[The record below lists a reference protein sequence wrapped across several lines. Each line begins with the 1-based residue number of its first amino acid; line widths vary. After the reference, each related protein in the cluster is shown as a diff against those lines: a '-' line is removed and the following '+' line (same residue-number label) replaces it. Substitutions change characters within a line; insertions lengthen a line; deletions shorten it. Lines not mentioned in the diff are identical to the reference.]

1 MVPVGVLKRQ
11 GSNKKSNKSVM
22 FCDGIAP
29 GSDLTNLDQDFNYH
43 PDSKKVNK
51 SPTKKIEVEDRT
63 DVQEKTVSVTVPT
76 AKIGRN
82 QPKIDEETGC
92 FIPKSETSLPPT
104 ITINKTDILFSE
116 CSNTLNVVETLKN
129 GTLVFALTQNLF
141 VHVKIVN
148 SRLSC
153 FYKVA

>member
-1 MVPVGVLKRQ
+1 
-11 GSNKKSNKSVM
+11 M

-51 SPTKKIEVEDRT
+51 SPTKTVEVEKMTPDG
-63 DVQEKTVSVTVPT
+63 QEKAVPMTVPT

-92 FIPKSETSLPPT
+92 FIPKSETSLPPS
-104 ITINKTDILFSE
+104 ITINKTDILYSE
-116 CSNTLNVVETLKN
+116 CSNTINVVETLKN

-148 SRLSC
+148 SRLIR
-153 FYKVA
+153 FYQVA

>member
-1 MVPVGVLKRQ
+1 
-11 GSNKKSNKSVM
+11 M

-43 PDSKKVNK
+43 PDSKKANK
-51 SPTKKIEVEDRT
+51 TPTETVEVEKMT
-63 DVQEKTVSVTVPT
+63 NVQEKAVSVIPT

-92 FIPKSETSLPPT
+92 FIPKSETSLPPS
-104 ITINKTDILFSE
+104 ISINKTDILYSE
-116 CSNTLNVVETLKN
+116 CSNTPNVVETLKN

-148 SRLSC
+148 SKSVLN
-153 FYKVA
+153 KII